1 MKNKN
6 LLAEIRQWKGHEDLI
21 VEKYKTVIY
30 SVCKGQEAGK
40 CHTKFHCRLNTEQGK
55 PSASEAVGG
64 ETANIHL
71 PQLQKPYSCTVDE
84 GHLF

>member
-6 LLAEIRQWKGHEDLI
+6 LLAEIRQWIGHEDLI

-40 CHTKFHCRLNTEQGK
+40 SAI
-55 PSASEAVGG
+55 PSF
-64 ETANIHL
+64 
-71 PQLQKPYSCTVDE
+71 TVA
-84 GHLF
+84 